1 MPIIHLASLITFAVV
16 YLSRFSPSVTIMRV
30 DSGRLE
36 PLALTD
42 ITTTS
47 YRVAATRLVS
57 RKLVPA

>member
-1 MPIIHLASLITFAVV
+1 MITFVVV